1 MIGRTLNFKYPIRN
15 CQCSSE
21 RRGSLQLRLSHGVIA
36 ALPVAIVAVLASV
49 FLIIQPWDGEE
60 AAVKHE
66 GPGFCNVSVSSVPED
81 VTVGA
86 LAWPNEWNVEKFVL
100 LLIVPLPAEERTVPD
115 PTTPDYIVWNESRI
129 VIDAKTGEV
138 LEEFFNPDRLN
149 DEAQLKTTLETLV
162 VGSPNPGVPAWPRD
176 DVPPSLP
183 KSRPGGPDDPLIY
196 QPPDYGSG
204 MFVSA
209 QHGTPNPGERLIA
222 RTCDSSLVFDGTT
235 GKVVADDV
243 TPAEREMFDRFLSE
257 IEYEVE
263 GGGQDEAQS

>member
-1 MIGRTLNFKYPIRN
+1 MLHKVLRIGWFFPAVGI
-15 CQCSSE
+15 
-21 RRGSLQLRLSHGVIA
+21 G
-36 ALPVAIVAVLASV
+36 VLALVV
-49 FLIIQPWDGEE
+49 FFASLDDEDKAVGGKIRVDTTKAIIIPR
-60 AAVKHE
+60 AA
-66 GPGFCNVSVSSVPED
+66 
-81 VTVGA
+81 TRRMR
-86 LAWPNEWNVEKFVL
+86 EWNVEKFVL
-100 LLIVPLPAEERTVPD
+100 LLTVPLPVEERTVPD
-115 PTTPDYIVWNESRI
+115 PTTLDYIVWNESRI

-149 DEAQLKTTLETLV
+149 DEVQLKTTLETLV
-162 VGSPNPGVPAWPRD
+162 VGPPDPGVPAWPRD

-196 QPPDYGSG
+196 QPPDHGSG

-222 RTCDSSLVFDGTT
+222 RTCNSSLVFDGTT
-235 GKVVADDV
+235 GKVVVDKV

-257 IEYEVE
+257 IEYEEE

>member
-1 MIGRTLNFKYPIRN
+1 MLHKVLRIGWFFPAVGI
-15 CQCSSE
+15 
-21 RRGSLQLRLSHGVIA
+21 G
-36 ALPVAIVAVLASV
+36 VLALVV
-49 FLIIQPWDGEE
+49 FFASLDDEDK
-60 AAVKHE
+60 AVARHE
-66 GPGFCNVSVSSVPED
+66 GPGFCNVSVSNVPGGIE
-81 VTVGA
+81 VGSR
-86 LAWPNEWNVEKFVL
+86 AWPNEWDVEKFVL

-115 PTTPDYIVWNESRI
+115 PTIPDYIVWNESRI

-149 DEAQLKTTLETLV
+149 DEVQLKTTLETLV
-162 VGSPNPGVPAWPRD
+162 VGPPDPGAPAWPRD

-183 KSRPGGPDDPLIY
+183 KSRPGSPDDPLIY
-196 QPPDYGSG
+196 QPPDHGSG

-222 RTCDSSLVFDGTT
+222 RTCNSSLVFDGTT
-235 GKVVADDV
+235 GKVVVDDV

-257 IEYEVE
+257 IEYEEE